1 MQYFN
6 DYSLNYS
13 IIPDDCRANNFL
25 ENYNGYL
32 KNMLGKHMI
41 INLVNFIHF
50 IKAESQSLLQ
60 S

>member
-6 DYSLNYS
+6 DYSLNCG
-13 IIPDDCRANNFL
+13 IFPDDCRANNIL

-32 KNMLGKHMI
+32 KNMLGKHRI

>member
-13 IIPDDCRANNFL
+13 IISDDCKTNNFL

-32 KNMLGKHMI
+32 KNMLGKHRI
-41 INLVNFIHF
+41 INLVNYMHF
-50 IKAESQSLLQ
+50 IKAES
-60 S
+60 

>member
-1 MQYFN
+1 MPYFN
-6 DYSLNYS
+6 DNSLNYS
-13 IIPDDCRANNFL
+13 IIPDDCRTNNFL

-32 KNMLGKHMI
+32 KNMLGKHRI